1 MDFKVTTE
9 FVEAY
14 ENLDDATAGL
24 VDEAIRRLSEEHQ
37 AGWARQGRV
46 ASETGGAW
54 ILEIR
59 AINADI
65 ALYWDYAAENLLLLL
80 LLLVR
85 PA

>member
-1 MDFKVTTE
+1 MDFKVTKE

-14 ENLDDATAGL
+14 EKLDNATAGL
-24 VDEAIRRLSEEHQ
+24 VDEAIRRLREEHQ

-59 AINADI
+59 AIDADI
-65 ALYWDYAAENLLLLL
+65 TLYWDYADENFLLL